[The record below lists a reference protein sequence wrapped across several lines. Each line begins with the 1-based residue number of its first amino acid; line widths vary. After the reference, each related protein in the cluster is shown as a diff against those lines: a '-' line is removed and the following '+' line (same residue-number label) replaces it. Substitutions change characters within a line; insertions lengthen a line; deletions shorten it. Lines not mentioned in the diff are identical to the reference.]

1 MIGREGWQDPVKGQN
16 CQIGIQIFPHD
27 QLSVSLQ
34 TKTNTFVFDLEIIIF
49 VLFAVVDSIVD
60 VVEAVE
66 LDADGDET
74 KELSLKIGIVWLILI
89 IGYLKGGSP

>member
-1 MIGREGWQDPVKGQN
+1 
-16 CQIGIQIFPHD
+16 
-27 QLSVSLQ
+27 VSLQ